1 MCSTYNLGLCR
12 HTWIDDLYYYAKQR
26 QLHEKVERST
36 ALGKAE
42 LQEMG
47 AILEGSST
55 EGSSSS
61 PSAEAQDSSSEAQDS
76 AQDSPEKNLEAS
88 SSSSPSPDSEDTVKA
103 SVQVAVASKEA
114 SDGGSS
120 PEKAAVDAKAVSND
134 AVVDDGDG
142 DESSVGAMSALEKA
156 LQAGDAEVR
165 CSLVF
170 HLRTIR
176 ILWVKHDPCSV
187 FFRWPLRSPVEI

>member
-1 MCSTYNLGLCR
+1 M
-12 HTWIDDLYYYAKQR
+12 
-26 QLHEKVERST
+26 
-36 ALGKAE
+36 
-42 LQEMG
+42 
-47 AILEGSST
+47 
-55 EGSSSS
+55 
-61 PSAEAQDSSSEAQDS
+61 
-76 AQDSPEKNLEAS
+76 
-88 SSSSPSPDSEDTVKA
+88 
-103 SVQVAVASKEA
+103 
-114 SDGGSS
+114 
-120 PEKAAVDAKAVSND
+120 SND